1 MYVID
6 KYRDNAV
13 SSNANNAWNV
23 NDNGN
28 ANNDNGVRPADS
40 FETEV
45 YELKG
50 HIEKP

>member
-1 MYVID
+1 MVLMYFID

-13 SSNANNAWNV
+13 SSNANNNV
-23 NDNGN
+23 GND
-28 ANNDNGVRPADS
+28 DNGVRPADS